1 MSEVFYDYYS
11 IGIAQSNAKLANKA
25 LNALEVRGELVQVLE
40 QRLETR
46 GKIIEADNKLV
57 AAQKKQIEAQE
68 KHIEA
73 QEKHIEAQEKHIEAD
88 KRLAEALDGSVQA
101 LAKKVA
107 HLVGLAQEHANAFAD
122 ERSSKRVLI
131 KMMQE
136 HLSEEDYAR
145 VMGHYQ
151 GEDFVAMF
159 RDDRKELIWKED
171 HQSYFGAL
179 TSALAKEGDPAY
191 TYHPFVNYMRA
202 NDEEVSRYE
211 REYRNDVEQ
220 DPRLHGSWARDENY
234 AGERMI
240 NDIDRRIGHVGTK

>member
-11 IGIAQSNAKLANKA
+11 IGIAQSNARLANKA
-25 LNALEVRGELVQVLE
+25 LNALEVRGELVQALE

-46 GKIIEADNKLV
+46 GKI
-57 AAQKKQIEAQE
+57 
-68 KHIEA
+68 
-73 QEKHIEAQEKHIEAD
+73 IEAQEKHIEAD

-101 LAKKVA
+101 LAKRVA
-107 HLVGLAQEHANAFAD
+107 RLVGLAQEHANAFAD

-145 VMGHYQ
+145 VMAHYQ

-159 RDDRKELIWKED
+159 RDDRKELIWKKD

-179 TSALAKEGDPAY
+179 TSALAREGDPAY
-191 TYHPFVNYMRA
+191 AYHPFVNYIRETDKA
-202 NDEEVSRYE
+202 VARYE

-220 DPRLHGSWARDENY
+220 DPRYHGSWARDENY

>member
-11 IGIAQSNAKLANKA
+11 IGIAQSNARLANKA

-46 GKIIEADNKLV
+46 GEIIEA
-57 AAQKKQIEAQE
+57 QKK
-68 KHIEA
+68 HI
-73 QEKHIEAQEKHIEAD
+73 
-88 KRLAEALDGSVQA
+88 EALDGSVHA

-145 VMGHYQ
+145 VMAHYQ

-159 RDDRKELIWKED
+159 RDDRKELIWKKD

-179 TSALAKEGDPAY
+179 TSALAREGDPAY

-202 NDEEVSRYE
+202 NDKAVSRYE